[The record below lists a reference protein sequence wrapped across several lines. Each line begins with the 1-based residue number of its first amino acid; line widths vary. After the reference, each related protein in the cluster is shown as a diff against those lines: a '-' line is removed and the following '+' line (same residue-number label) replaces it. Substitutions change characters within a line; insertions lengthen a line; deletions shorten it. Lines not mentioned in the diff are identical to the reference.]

1 MIKYFFCYKFKDYI
15 LFNFFSLRQIKLYIY
30 NPDKIDFTLKKT
42 KDYSSDIFQKFFY
55 YMEKSKRIVIFR
67 YNALI
72 VCDNTLSSLT
82 DLLELEETHDSEID
96 TICSCKELSN
106 NLLCV
111 IFNYS
116 ISLYNLEL
124 DKDKLIGSI
133 QDIYPKSVKMMNR
146 KDQKYIII
154 ISESKIYIYDFKN
167 LNFIQKLETDVIT
180 NIKKIKCLHNSDI
193 AIIYGDYNLAIYDLS
208 HNFIK
213 FKIINETNYNH
224 IMKTYYFLKSLD
236 EFTLLYN
243 PSRFSLHAINYIKG
257 DTLAKFSD
265 GHNRIIRCKK
275 IHSINIDNINEEEK
289 IKYYYIIN
297 IKGYFILTIK
307 K

>member
-1 MIKYFFCYKFKDYI
+1 MIKYFFCFKFKDYI
-15 LFNFFSLRQIKLYIY
+15 LFNFFSFRQIKLYIY
-30 NPDKIDFTLKKT
+30 NPDKNDFTLKKI
-42 KDYSSDIFQKFFY
+42 KDYSKDIFQKNFY
-55 YMEKSKRIVIFR
+55 YMKRSKRIVIFR

-72 VCDNTLSSLT
+72 VCDNTLSNQI
-82 DLLELEETHDSEID
+82 DLLELEEIHDNDTE

-124 DKDKLIGSI
+124 DKDQLIGSI
-133 QDIYPKSVKMMNR
+133 QDIYPKSVKMIQM

-154 ISESKIYIYDFKN
+154 LSESIIYIYDFKD
-167 LNFIQKLETDVIT
+167 LNYIQKLETDEIK
-180 NIKKIKCLHNSDI
+180 NIRKIKCLHNSDI
-193 AIIYGDYNLAIYDLS
+193 AIIYGDYNLAIYDVS

-213 FKIINETNYNH
+213 FKIINENNYNH
-224 IMKTYYFLKSLD
+224 ILKTYYFLKRLD

-243 PSRFSLHAINYIKG
+243 PSRYSLNAINSIKG
-257 DTLAKFSD
+257 ETLAKFTDS
-265 GHNRIIRCKK
+265 HNRIIRCKK
-275 IHSINIDNINEEEK
+275 IHSINIDNINEEEN

-297 IKGYFILTIK
+297 IKGYFIMTIK